1 MISFAWQI
9 DAVNSLLEIYN
20 YGNYSRDFTYVDDI
34 VEGVVRVM
42 AKAPE
47 RRVGED
53 GLPDQKNNI
62 KTSPDS
68 NELRFDCYKKYLNY
82 VNNSRFVVIIFLNR
96 RIFCYLCT
104 IETK

>member
-20 YGNYSRDFTYVDDI
+20 YGNYSRDFTYVGDI

-62 KTSPDS
+62 KESSDS
-68 NELRFDCYKKYLNY
+68 NELRFDCYKKCLNY
-82 VNNSRFVVIIFLNR
+82 VNNRHFVVIIFVNR
-96 RIFCYLCT
+96 RIF
-104 IETK
+104 

>member
-1 MISFAWQI
+1 M
-9 DAVNSLLEIYN
+9 
-20 YGNYSRDFTYVDDI
+20 GDI

-62 KTSPDS
+62 KESSDS
-68 NELRFDCYKKYLNY
+68 NELRFDCYKKCLNY
-82 VNNSRFVVIIFLNR
+82 VNNRHFVVIIIVNR
-96 RIFCYLCT
+96 RIFCYFCRKKT
-104 IETK
+104 I